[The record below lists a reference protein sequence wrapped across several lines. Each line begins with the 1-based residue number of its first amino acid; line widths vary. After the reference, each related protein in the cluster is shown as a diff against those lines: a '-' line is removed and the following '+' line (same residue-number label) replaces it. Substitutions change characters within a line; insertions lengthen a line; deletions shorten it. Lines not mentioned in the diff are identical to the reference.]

1 MNNTTV
7 VESRSE
13 RSVTKALRCNLRA
26 VLLLRAGQRFMLI
39 APILVPFFA
48 HYGQDMQQIFLL
60 ESFYALIILLMEIPS
75 GYLAD
80 RYGRV
85 AVLRAGGLFWSLSWL
100 SLIWVQG
107 FSGLMAFNVLAGLGT
122 SLLSG
127 ADLALLYD
135 TERELQL
142 DKPDRANRAVRNLFV
157 IGMTAEG
164 LASLS
169 ATGSLFYGDITLV
182 IAAQTACGLLVLG
195 AAMLL
200 RETPRV
206 NSGYKSLADE
216 WGDLGRVLTSQWW
229 HSVLMRRL
237 LATLCLW
244 PVVIVLAI
252 WLMQRVWVELD
263 LMLLHFGWIW
273 CLLQLVGALAGHGA
287 HAVER
292 LLGSRRAI
300 YAIGSLALVG
310 LLLLGAAMLSWVMV
324 GGVLLFAARG
334 LFSVLFMDALNRRID
349 NDYRATIN
357 SLLGFGFRLGFIVA
371 ASLLGAVFDGFGLN
385 ASVFALGILA
395 LLVIS
400 VLLVPL
406 ARDADAA

>member
-7 VESRSE
+7 VESRNE
-13 RSVTKALRCNLRA
+13 RSETKALRCNLRA

-60 ESFYALIILLMEIPS
+60 ESFYALMILLMEISS
-75 GYLAD
+75 GYFAD

-100 SLIWVQG
+100 SLLLVND
-107 FSGLMAFNVLAGLGT
+107 FSGLVVFEALAGLGT

-135 TERELQL
+135 TERELQQ

-169 ATGSLFYGDITLV
+169 ATGLLLYGGITAV

-200 RETPRV
+200 REAPRV

-216 WGDLGRVLTSQWW
+216 WRDLGRVLSSLWRQ
-229 HSVLMRRL
+229 SVLMRRL

-244 PVVIVLAI
+244 PVVTVLAI

-263 LMLLHFGWIW
+263 LTLLHFGWIW
-273 CLLQLVGALAGHGA
+273 CLLQLVGALAGQGA

-292 LLGSRRAI
+292 LLGSRHAI
-300 YAIGSLALVG
+300 YAIGLVALAG

-324 GGVLLFAARG
+324 GGVLLFAVRG
-334 LFSVLFMDALNRRID
+334 MFSVCFMDALNRRID

-371 ASLLGAVFDGFGLN
+371 ASVLGVVFDRFGLN
-385 ASVFALGILA
+385 AAVLSLGCFA
-395 LLVIS
+395 LLVIML
-400 VLLVPL
+400 LLVPL
-406 ARDADAA
+406 ARDADSA